1 MGVEPPEGLIDWPGA
16 APPAPGAGPPSDVTA
31 VTGAAPPAPPPPRAP
46 VRLATPGGTR
56 LRWLVFAAGALGLAL
71 GGIGIRSAAI
81 LSARIDPD
89 LVTTAELDAFG
100 LAVVAILGALVIVAV
115 AVVALATRW
124 TTRIRAALADLTDQQ
139 PLLEPAL
146 WTGRLALGLGV
157 TGIAL
162 AGVGALL
169 LLVPFGR
176 DGARLAWGILA
187 VGGLLLPLAAALLI
201 WFIGDIERREALL
214 IHALDPLQSS
224 PGERDRRWPI
234 ATMAVLA
241 VLAVLPL
248 AGNVP
253 YLFADHDCA
262 DGDLECR
269 SILVQAD
276 QVANDPRGATSVVS
290 YGLHRAT
297 KSTQGT
303 LVIAT
308 GGPGVSGISTA
319 SDTLSRL
326 SDELTDVFDIVF
338 FDTRGV
344 GDSGYVDCPSASGQ
358 YQSALWF
365 DAGATVID
373 AFVKD
378 CLTETEV
385 EVAVLDEY
393 GSAHIAE
400 DIEAIRRD
408 LGVDRIALYGESYG
422 TLVAQRYAVAHP
434 DRLSALILDG
444 TIDLAQPTDASWI
457 EATRGFDD
465 VLTRTL
471 ATCDATP
478 GCGFNDESVWNN
490 VLESLQAAPVSASY
504 ADTDGDV
511 TGWPITADIA
521 RESLIDAMYDSVGRM
536 LAMRALS
543 AAESGD
549 WVPLARLVYSGSGY
563 GPSRTVS
570 DFAYYAASCADRF
583 VDGADTDAEEFLAWL
598 KRSPF
603 ATSPAGS
610 VYLSSAA
617 CHSWPLPPSRTPPVA
632 VPDGADFPVV
642 ILAATADPITPPT
655 HAHRVFERY
664 RSVTDTYL
672 VETEDGPHVTFGRG
686 SPCPDDIVIDLLVHG
701 TRPSDARTTCSGEIA
716 VPYLAFPDAAGGE
729 DALAFRA
736 AALDL
741 ELLAHP
747 DYWFW
752 DGVEPLVIGCRYGGR
767 LEVTAEPDTVPSVER
782 IDVDG
787 CAVVGNEPMEGTGV
801 YRGFDEAEF
810 DVRSSSVAFTYRI
823 VGADRYTKDEDRVSA
838 SWKGRFL
845 GREIDGR
852 R

>member
-1 MGVEPPEGLIDWPGA
+1 MGD
-16 APPAPGAGPPSDVTA
+16 APPDGLMDQ
-31 VTGAAPPAPPPPRAP
+31 PPAPPGTAHAGGDWASVIAAIAGPPPPPAP
-46 VRLATPGGTR
+46 VRWATTGGQR
-56 LRWLVFAAGALGLAL
+56 LRWLIFAAGALGLAL
-71 GGIGIRSAAI
+71 GGIGIRSVAI
-81 LSARIDPD
+81 LSGRIDPD
-89 LVTTAELDAFG
+89 LVTTPELETFG
-100 LAVVAILGALVIVAV
+100 LAVVPMLAALTVVAA
-115 AVVALATRW
+115 AVVITGRRWSARIRSALA
-124 TTRIRAALADLTDQQ
+124 ALTDDA
-139 PLLEPAL
+139 PLLEPAPR
-146 WTGRLALGLGV
+146 TGRLALGLG
-157 TGIAL
+157 IASLTL
-162 AGVGALL
+162 AALGGLL
-169 LLVPFGR
+169 LLVPSGR

-187 VGGLLLPLAAALLI
+187 LGGLLLPISAALLI

-214 IHALDPLQSS
+214 IHALNPWQGG

-241 VLAVLPL
+241 VLAVVPL

-253 YLFADHDCA
+253 YLFSDHDCE
-262 DGDLECR
+262 GVDLECR

-276 QVANDPRGATSVVS
+276 QVANDPRGATTVIS
-290 YGLHRAT
+290 YGVHRAH
-297 KSTQGT
+297 KGTQGT

-326 SDELTDVFDIVF
+326 GDELTDAFDIVF

-344 GDSGYVDCPSASGQ
+344 GDSGYLDCPSASGQ

-365 DAGATVID
+365 DAAASVID
-373 AFVKD
+373 AFVDD
-378 CLTETEV
+378 CLTETKV
-385 EVAVLDEY
+385 DGASLGDY
-393 GSAHIAE
+393 GSAHLAE
-400 DIEAIRRD
+400 DIETIRRD
-408 LGVDRIALYGESYG
+408 LGVDRIALYSESYG
-422 TLVAQRYAVAHP
+422 TLAAQRYAVAHP
-434 DRLSALILDG
+434 DHLSALILDG

-465 VLTRTL
+465 VLSRTL
-471 ATCDATP
+471 ASCGATP
-478 GCGFNDESVWNN
+478 GCRFNDDSVWNN

-521 RESLIDAMYDSVGRM
+521 RDSLIDAMYDSVGRM

-563 GPSRTVS
+563 GPSTTVS

-583 VDGADTDAEEFLAWL
+583 VDGADTDAAQYLTWL

-617 CHSWPLPPSRTPPVA
+617 CHSWPLPPSRTQPAA
-632 VPDGADFPVV
+632 VPDQADFPVM
-642 ILAATADPITPPT
+642 ILSATADPITPAA
-655 HAHRVFERY
+655 HAHRVFQRY
-664 RSVTDTYL
+664 RSVTETFL
-672 VETEDGPHVTFGRG
+672 VETRDGPHVTFGRG
-686 SPCPDDIVIDLLVHG
+686 WPCPDDIVVDLLVHG
-701 TRPSDARTTCSGEIA
+701 TRPTQTQTTCPGEIA
-716 VPYLAFPDAAGGE
+716 VPYLAFPDSAGG
-729 DALAFRA
+729 DDPLAFRA

-767 LEVTAEPDTVPSVER
+767 LEVTLEPDSVPSVER

-787 CAVVGNEPMEGTGV
+787 CAVVGNEPMDGTGT
-801 YRGFDEAEF
+801 YRGLDEAEF
-810 DVRSSSVAFTYRI
+810 DVHSSSVAFTYRI
-823 VGADRYTKDEDRVSA
+823 VGANRYTKDEEDISA